1 MLMAGVKGGTL
12 VHTQEEVIKAYESY
26 YNMVWKICLTQLGN
40 EYDAYDATQ
49 ETFMRFIKCTK
60 KLHSEEH
67 KKAWL
72 IRTAVN
78 YCKDVM
84 KSSWKKKRADMEGVN
99 FAAVIA
105 DNSYENEKMHR
116 EVIGTLIKLQDKYR
130 IILYLYYYEG
140 YTLKEIA
147 HILKVNSS
155 TLRSRFAAAKKMMK
169 EYLENE

>member
-1 MLMAGVKGGTL
+1 M
-12 VHTQEEVIKAYESY
+12 HTQEEVIKAYESY

-40 EYDAYDATQ
+40 EHDAYDAVQ
-49 ETFMRFIKCTK
+49 ETFMRFIKCAK
-60 KLHSEEH
+60 KLCGEEH

-78 YCKDVM
+78 YCRDVM
-84 KSSWKKKRADMEGVN
+84 KSSWKKKRADMEGVCLG
-99 FAAVIA
+99 AVIA
-105 DNSYENEKMHR
+105 DGSLGDESR
-116 EVIGTLIKLQDKYR
+116 EVINALMELPDKYR

-140 YTLKEIA
+140 YTLKEIS
-147 HILKVNSS
+147 HILKVNDS